1 MKSLSGSLLLGV
13 SVLLLSELTVSAVSL
28 GLSPNLQQFFSGDSV
43 SLSCVEDGQT
53 GGGWTVKR
61 TRGNQTEDCGAA
73 GSGSGSSCILSSVSP
88 SDSGLYWCGTSSG
101 LSSDWINISVSDGP
115 FILEIPAL
123 PVLTGSDVTLCC
135 RARNASTVE
144 ADLHKNG
151 EFVAAGGN
159 FTIRKVQ
166 QSDEG
171 LYWCHI
177 DLSGS
182 SPQSRLRVKDPPPT
196 TSDPPTSSSSSSS
209 SSSNSAPPPGSQ
221 SSSSLFIPVSAA
233 LGSVVLLVLVVV
245 LMLLLWRKHKGP
257 DEVTYSHVIIRG
269 QRSAGETPA
278 QSSEPDVVYSSVRSG
293 N

>member
-1 MKSLSGSLLLGV
+1 MKSLSGSLLLGESNSFIPGV

-182 SPQSRLRVKDPPPT
+182 SPQSRLRVK
-196 TSDPPTSSSSSSS
+196 
-209 SSSNSAPPPGSQ
+209 
-221 SSSSLFIPVSAA
+221 VSAA